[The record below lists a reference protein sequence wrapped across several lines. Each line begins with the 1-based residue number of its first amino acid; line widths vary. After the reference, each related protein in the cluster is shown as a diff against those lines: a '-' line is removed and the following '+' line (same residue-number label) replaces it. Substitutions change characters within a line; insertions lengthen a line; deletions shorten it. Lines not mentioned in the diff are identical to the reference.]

1 MRPSTIAKGYTF
13 YLGTG
18 PTFTPEPI
26 VGGHDGAATNTGS
39 YELVTLSEDPSK
51 SHPTGIIEPSVS
63 IGTSS
68 ICSQVTSEVCQ
79 AVYFTETF
87 AVSTPVVTTAMET
100 SSVVSET
107 GTTSSTNESS
117 TKTETSVP
125 STGKES
131 STTGTATQTVATP
144 TPSSEASKTEVVV
157 VCAIAGAILMYFL

>member
-13 YLGTG
+13 YLGTS

-26 VGGHDGAATNTGS
+26 IGGHDGDASNTGS
-39 YELVTLSEDPSK
+39 YELVTL
-51 SHPTGIIEPSVS
+51 

-79 AVYFTETF
+79 AVYITETF
-87 AVSTPVVTTAMET
+87 AVSIPVITTAMET

-107 GTTSSTNESS
+107 GTTSSTKESS
-117 TKTETSVP
+117 TKTETSVS
-125 STGKES
+125 STGKET

-144 TPSSEASKTEVVV
+144 TPSSKASKTEVVV